1 MSKAPSKTTLFR
13 LAAGLF
19 LLLSLWA
26 GASLWLQRATLG
38 ARIDSDLFALL
49 PHNERDPLAE
59 TALSR
64 LAQQGER
71 QLVILVGH
79 RDASQAMQA
88 ARDYAAEIAK
98 LPLRTRDLSGDMAGL
113 RDFYAPYRNGLL
125 TAADRA
131 QLTYQSPQAA
141 FEQAMSL
148 AFSPFLAG
156 GLAWQ
161 DDPFG
166 HYSHWLM
173 ELAAGTRVRPQNG
186 LLMVEDGGMHY
197 AVLLRELPG
206 SAFSFDLQ
214 EQILP
219 ALDAIGATVRT
230 SHSGI
235 EIRRAGVILHA
246 AAATQTAQ
254 QEISVIGLGSTAG
267 ILLLV
272 FLIWRGWQAP
282 LLVCLALGVG
292 TLIAAALAFAL
303 FPKVHILTLVF
314 GASLVGVA
322 EDYALHALIHA
333 LDDDTPLL
341 ERYRHLLPSM
351 LLAMLTT
358 VLGYLGLA
366 LTPFPGLI
374 QMAVFSVS
382 GIVAA
387 WLAVMLWF
395 PLLGPARMKPSW
407 LARRYLDSQR
417 SWQPKRPLIIF
428 SGIVLLVLS
437 IVGAI
442 RFKVHDDIRALAGLN
457 PQLLSEQIAVSR
469 ILGLPS
475 PAQMFI
481 ITGPD
486 AETVLQREEALAE
499 KLEGFVRRSQLS
511 GFDAISHWLPSQ
523 ARQHANHKLQAKL
536 LAPRQQLAAELGL
549 PDGWIKPADAPLLDF
564 AHWQTTPISAAARH
578 LWLGQGPDG
587 QMGSMVLLKGLSDPA
602 TTAALAELATPNV
615 RWIDKPAEI
624 SRLFGR
630 YRVLLSWVLL
640 AGYAATIVLLYTRY
654 RHGSWRIL
662 LPPALT
668 SILTLALHGL
678 FNQPLQLLNLVALL
692 LILGMGVDYGIFLQE
707 NPQDR
712 RGRLGISLAASTTL
726 LSFGLLALSS
736 TPALQSFGLTM
747 LLGVLLVWAFALAF
761 RPGQQA

>member
-1 MSKAPSKTTLFR
+1 MSKTAWFR
-13 LAAGLF
+13 LAAGLL

-26 GASLWLQRATLG
+26 GASLWHQRDTLG
-38 ARIDSDLFALL
+38 SRIDSDLFALL

-79 RDASQAMQA
+79 RDANQAMQA
-88 ARDYAAEIAK
+88 ARDYAGRMAG
-98 LPLRTRDLSGDMAGL
+98 LPLHARDLPGDMAGL
-113 RDFYAPYRNGLL
+113 RDFYAPYRQGLL
-125 TAADRA
+125 TVADRE
-131 QLTYQSPQAA
+131 QLEKQTPQAA

-148 AFSPFLAG
+148 AFSPFSAG

-166 HYSHWLM
+166 HYSHWLL

-186 LLMVEDGGMHY
+186 MLMTEAGGMHY

-214 EQILP
+214 EQIVP
-219 ALDAIGATVRT
+219 ALDTIGATVLA
-230 SHSGI
+230 SNPGI

-272 FLIWRGWQAP
+272 FLVWRGWQAP

-292 TLIAAALAFAL
+292 TLIATALAFAL
-303 FPKVHILTLVF
+303 FPKVHVLTLVF

-322 EDYALHALIHA
+322 EDYALHALVHA
-333 LDDDTPLL
+333 LEDDTPLL
-341 ERYRHLLPSM
+341 QRYRHLLPGM

-382 GIVAA
+382 GIIAA
-387 WLAVMLWF
+387 WLAVMLWY
-395 PLLGPARMKPSW
+395 PLLGPVRMNPSW
-407 LARRYLDSQR
+407 LARRYLHSPR
-417 SWQPKRPLIIF
+417 NWQPKRPLIII
-428 SGIVLLVLS
+428 SGILLLALVV
-437 IVGAI
+437 VGAT
-442 RFKVHDDIRALAGLN
+442 RFRVHDDIRSLAGLN
-457 PQLLSEQIAVSR
+457 PQLLADQVAANR

-481 ITGPD
+481 VTGSD

-499 KLEGFVRRSQLS
+499 KLEGFVRRGQLS
-511 GFDAISHWLPSQ
+511 GFDAISRWLPSQ
-523 ARQHANHKLQAKL
+523 ARQQADRQLQARL
-536 LAPRQQLAAELGL
+536 VAAREQLASELGL
-549 PDGWIKPADAPLLDF
+549 PAGWIKPAQAPLLDF
-564 AHWQTTPISAAARH
+564 AHWQVSPVADAARH
-578 LWLGQGPDG
+578 LWLGQGPAG
-587 QMGSMVLLKGLSDPA
+587 QVGSMVLLKGLSDPA
-602 TTAALAELATPNV
+602 VTTALAELDAPNV

-640 AGYAATIVLLYTRY
+640 AGYVATIVLLFPRY
-654 RHGSWRIL
+654 RRESWRIL
-662 LPPALT
+662 LPPAAA
-668 SILTLALHGL
+668 SVLTLALHGL
-678 FNQPLQLLNLVALL
+678 FGQPLQLLNLVALL

-712 RGRLGISLAASTTL
+712 RGRLAITLAAGTTL

-747 LLGVLLVWAFALAF
+747 LLGVLLVWALALVF